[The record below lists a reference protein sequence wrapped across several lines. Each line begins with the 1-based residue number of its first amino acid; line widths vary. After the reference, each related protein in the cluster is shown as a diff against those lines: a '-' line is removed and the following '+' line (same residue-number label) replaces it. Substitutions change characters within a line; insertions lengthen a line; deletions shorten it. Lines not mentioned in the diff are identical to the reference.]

1 MTTNIAAT
9 AYRPE
14 VITAFGRKGAGG
26 IPFSSVS
33 VGEAVIAVINV
44 VTRANA
50 ASSFESTISKAGQ
63 LQQTSG
69 SDLSGQEFFFI
80 FDHLR

>member
-14 VITAFGRKGAGG
+14 VITAFGRRGAGA
-26 IPFSSVS
+26 IPFSGMT
-33 VGEAVIAVINV
+33 VGEAVIGVINV

-50 ASSFESTISKAGQ
+50 ASSFESTVSKAGQ
-63 LQQTSG
+63 IQQTSA

-80 FDHLR
+80 VDHLR